1 MWMLMWVV
9 LTCGSTANKKKS
21 KVRDYKMKLA
31 ENFSLWE
38 FKCRDGSGVPDEY
51 MGNVQKLADNLQV
64 LRDAVGKPIRVI
76 SGYRSKKY
84 NTRIGG
90 ARKSQHMCAKA
101 ADIKIKGMK
110 PAEVKETIEW
120 LIREGKMHKGGVGIY
135 RTFVHYDVRGWNAR
149 WKGKGVKD
157 DRP

>member
-1 MWMLMWVV
+1 MQ
-9 LTCGSTANKKKS
+9 LTK
-21 KVRDYKMKLA
+21 
-31 ENFSLWE
+31 NFRLDE
-38 FKCRDGSGVPDEY
+38 FKCKDGTTVPPDY
-51 MGNVQKLADNLQV
+51 MDNVIKLADNLQV
-64 LRDAVGKPIRVI
+64 LRDYVCEPIRVI

-90 ARKSQHMCAKA
+90 ARKSQHMWAKA

-157 DRP
+157 DRV